1 LNIDSAKG
9 KAMTSMTALRA
20 VTPLLTPPPA
30 AQLIA
35 RAQAM
40 IPLLRERAGDVDRH
54 SKLAPD
60 VMREIRNAGFFRI
73 LQPQRFGG
81 YGLQPSVLWD
91 VTRHLS
97 RGCGSTGF
105 VVSLL
110 GLHSWIAG
118 MFDARA
124 QQEVFAKGSD
134 AVIPNL
140 SIGVR
145 RRNEVEAVDGG
156 FVVTGQWSYASGIDY
171 ADWVIAAIRVPMQG
185 NEHEERI
192 ALIPADAFEIDY
204 GSWNVVGARGTGS
217 KTVSLAKVFVP
228 AYRTLLW
235 ASLQSSDFPGAKV
248 NDGPL
253 YKMSAGSLLPLS
265 SAAPV
270 VGVACAIVDH
280 FIDEMKKRGGAKR
293 AAEQQWV
300 QIALGRHA
308 SQIHMA
314 HALLIADAD
323 EVYDA
328 AVAGAELSLE
338 VQARHRADAA
348 IISRSALAAADELI
362 AALGGSLLPAGHPVE
377 RSLRDLHAIASH
389 FRVQPEAPCEQ
400 YGRVLL
406 GQEL

>member
-1 LNIDSAKG
+1 
-9 KAMTSMTALRA
+9 MTALRA
-20 VTPLLTPPPA
+20 VTPLVTTPSPS
-30 AQLIA
+30 QLVA
-35 RAQAM
+35 RAEAM
-40 IPLLRERAGDVDRH
+40 LPLLRERAGDVDRNAR
-54 SKLAPD
+54 LAPE
-60 VMREIRNAGFFRI
+60 VVEELRSAGFFRI
-73 LQPQRFGG
+73 LQPARFGG
-81 YGLQPSVLWD
+81 YGMRPSVLWQ

-124 QQEVFAKGSD
+124 QQEVFARGRD
-134 AVIPNL
+134 AIIPNL

-145 RRNEVEAVDGG
+145 RKNDVEAADGG

-171 ADWVIAAIRVPMQG
+171 ADWVIAAIRVPAG
-185 NEHEERI
+185 NGEMEERI
-192 ALIPADAFEIDY
+192 ALVPADAFSIDTE
-204 GSWNVVGARGTGS
+204 SWNVIGARGTGS
-217 KTVSLAKVFVP
+217 KNVSLSKVFVP
-228 AYRTLLW
+228 EYRALPW
-235 ASLQSSDFPGAKV
+235 ASLQSGDYPGAKV

-270 VGVACAIVDH
+270 VGVACAVVDH
-280 FIDEMKKRGGAKR
+280 FIDEMKRRGGAKR
-293 AAEQQWV
+293 QAEQQWV

-308 SQIHMA
+308 SQIQMA

-348 IISRSALAAADELI
+348 IISRNALAAADELI
-362 AALGGSLLPAGHPVE
+362 AALGGSLLPAGNPVE
-377 RSLRDLHAIASH
+377 RALRDLHAVASH

-406 GQEL
+406 GLDV